1 MESRILVSYFLNS
14 IKAEEATEHTML
26 RSAVFLALVVAASGA
41 NHHLRSAPSG
51 QDATFAAAEGLEPAS
66 TGPSAPAAPTAP
78 SAPAVPFA
86 PASTATA
93 DPSAEA
99 KSTLTQIRKAVND
112 VSASYGAKMTDI
124 KKMHAETAAA
134 ILAKAAP
141 PTTSAPTTPAP
152 TTSTTPAPTTT
163 TTTTEAPWVHLP
175 LNTPIEAEWGRS
187 KKFYAA
193 KVASVN
199 KDTKTYNVLFDDGDK
214 RNNLAPDQ
222 VRKQVPC
229 PLETE
234 GYNVDAQVKA
244 KWGKSFYDGKIS
256 KVRNANGKCTYDIT
270 FADGDKKYQMVPEN
284 IKVET
289 KKPADKPLRP
299 ICQAC
304 VDNGFRS
311 MEQAQNMQEND
322 CTNTVITELVKAK
335 KGSTRELQG
344 ISADTL
350 VSMIVRGICRTVLD
364 KNIKKLTEV
373 AKMSE
378 KNCRDAVIDV
388 LVKKSGKSGS
398 YVFDLEKLKS
408 EELTA
413 MINGEDY
420 KEKKML
426 EKMGDA
432 KAARKD
438 KRAEAE
444 EIKDAAKVAK
454 QEAKD
459 AKKINDAKNNKDNKD
474 AKEIIAEKVA
484 AVADKFA
491 DVKDSRDAKKAAKDA
506 TQAEKEA
513 EEDRQDEEED
523 KAKEK
528 KKADKAKAREEEK
541 QRKEA
546 EDAKEDEEKEKKREA
561 RKNQRNERRGG
572 RRGR

>member
-1 MESRILVSYFLNS
+1 MRLLL
-14 IKAEEATEHTML
+14 A
-26 RSAVFLALVVAASGA
+26 LALVVAASGTS
-41 NHHLRSAPSG
+41 LRSAPSS
-51 QDATFAAAEGLEPAS
+51 QDAAFAAAEGLEPAS
-66 TGPSAPAAPTAP
+66 TGPSAPTAPTAP
-78 SAPAVPFA
+78 AAPAVPFA

-99 KSTLTQIRKAVND
+99 KSTLSQIRKAVND
-112 VSASYGAKMTDI
+112 VSASYGAKMSDI
-124 KKMHAETAAA
+124 KKVHAETAAA
-134 ILAKAAP
+134 ILAKAVP

-163 TTTTEAPWVHLP
+163 TTTTEAPWAHLP

-199 KDTKTYNVLFDDGDK
+199 MDTKTYNVLFDDGDK

-229 PLETE
+229 PMETE

-244 KWGKSFYDGKIS
+244 KWGKNFYDGKIS
-256 KVRNANGKCTYDIT
+256 KVRNSNGKCTYDII
-270 FADGDKKYQMVPEN
+270 FEDGDKKYQMVPEN

-289 KKPADKPLRP
+289 KKPANKPLRP

-311 MEQAQNMQEND
+311 MAQAQDMQEND

-335 KGSTRELQG
+335 KGNTRELQG

-364 KNIKKLTEV
+364 RNLKKLAEV

-378 KNCRDAVIDV
+378 NNCRDTIIDV
-388 LVKKSGKSGS
+388 LLKKSGKSGS
-398 YVFDLEKLKS
+398 YVFDLQKLKS
-408 EELTA
+408 EQLTA
-413 MINGEDY
+413 MINGEDH

-432 KAARKD
+432 KAALKN
-438 KRAEAE
+438 KRAEAD

-459 AKKINDAKNNKDNKD
+459 AKKISDAKNNKDAKD
-474 AKEIIAEKVA
+474 AKESIAEKAA
-484 AVADKFA
+484 AVAD
-491 DVKDSRDAKKAAKDA
+491 
-506 TQAEKEA
+506 
-513 EEDRQDEEED
+513 
-523 KAKEK
+523 
-528 KKADKAKAREEEK
+528 
-541 QRKEA
+541 
-546 EDAKEDEEKEKKREA
+546 
-561 RKNQRNERRGG
+561 
-572 RRGR
+572 